1 MFKLS
6 ARSQANL
13 QNVHPKMIRVINR
26 ALEISDVDF
35 MAIEGVRTLHRQHQ
49 LYGQGRTPAELR
61 KVGVK
66 PDLSRP
72 ELPVVT
78 WTLRSKHFVDPRTG
92 YGHAVDLLPA
102 PYDWKDPRP
111 FNQLADAMFAASI
124 ELGIPIRWGADWD
137 RDGKPRERGETDSP
151 HFELVDE

>member
-6 ARSQANL
+6 AASHAKL
-13 QNVHPKMIRVINR
+13 EGVHPKLVRVVHRGIE
-26 ALEISDVDF
+26 LTDVDYKV
-35 MAIEGVRTLHRQHQ
+35 IEGVRTVHRQHQ

-61 KVGVK
+61 KVGIK

-92 YGHAVDLLPA
+92 FGHAVDLLAA
-102 PYDWKDPRP
+102 PYDWKDLRP
-111 FNQLADAMFAASI
+111 FNQVADAMMAASI
-124 ELGIPIRWGADWD
+124 ELGIPIRWGGDWD
-137 RDGKPRERGETDSP
+137 RDGKRRERGETDSP